1 MKPYLTVW
9 TGGNFVVIMM
19 YDDRI
24 VMTKFGRGLAEIT
37 TPHPVATA
45 TFLAS
50 YIRSHLDEFEE
61 LTTQQW
67 RNIAEA
73 APSPRLT
80 TAEDAFLR
88 QASLL

>member
-19 YDDRI
+19 HDDRI
-24 VMTKFGRGLAEIT
+24 VMTKFGRRLAEIV

-61 LTTQQW
+61 LTTHQW

-73 APSPRLT
+73 TPSPRPATPKPVQSTL
-80 TAEDAFLR
+80 F
-88 QASLL
+88 